1 MVEFTTRSRSDL
13 HYVPIGVWVA
23 GPGPGLDLTARF
35 LPGYKDEAQHVDDVL
50 ERMEAVGMR
59 ALPPG
64 FLEYHQRGGG
74 YFGMRG
80 EIITTDEFS
89 LPQAVRPGD
98 PAPHQG
104 GQD

>member
-1 MVEFTTRSRSDL
+1 MRLSTSMMFWSGWR
-13 HYVPIGVWVA
+13 
-23 GPGPGLDLTARF
+23 
-35 LPGYKDEAQHVDDVL
+35 
-50 ERMEAVGMR
+50 AVGMR

-89 LPQAVRPGD
+89 SPKRCAQAILRLIRAD
-98 PAPHQG
+98 KTE
-104 GQD
+104 